1 MKKFMDY
8 NAAKLAY
15 DAANTL
21 AYLLTSNYDLR
32 LTQGMAPEDS
42 SSIRCGSMRVFG
54 AGGVARPF
62 ARGEG

>member
-1 MKKFMDY
+1 MTCDDPAEMKKFADY

-32 LTQGMAPEDS
+32 LTQERHRRSVPSAAW
-42 SSIRCGSMRVFG
+42 SMRV
-54 AGGVARPF
+54 
-62 ARGEG
+62 